1 MALPKIETPTYE
13 LTLPSQDIK
22 VKFRPFSVREEKVLM
37 MAQETNKKQDITNT
51 VIDVLNA
58 CTFNSMNLKE
68 LPLFD
73 IEYLFLNVRAKSVS
87 EIAKFKVICPDDLK
101 TRVDVEFDLTK
112 VEVQVD
118 DSHTNEIMLD
128 ESRKLG
134 VVFKYPSLGMLDVNL
149 VDDAE
154 NIKTNDLFKLIIDCI
169 DHIYEGEKIYSAK
182 DTTKQELQEF
192 IESLQSNQF
201 EKMQEFFKSMPVL
214 KHEVEVENPNTKKKS
229 TVTFQGISDFFTS
242 ASPTTH

>member
-1 MALPKIETPTYE
+1 M
-13 LTLPSQDIK
+13 TLPSQDIK

-87 EIAKFKVICPDDLK
+87 EIAKFKVVCPDDLK

-118 DSHTNEIMLD
+118 DKHTNEIMLD
-128 ESRKLG
+128 ESRKL
-134 VVFKYPSLGMLDVNL
+134 
-149 VDDAE
+149 
-154 NIKTNDLFKLIIDCI
+154 
-169 DHIYEGEKIYSAK
+169 
-182 DTTKQELQEF
+182 
-192 IESLQSNQF
+192 
-201 EKMQEFFKSMPVL
+201 KS
-214 KHEVEVENPNTKKKS
+214 
-229 TVTFQGISDFFTS
+229 I
-242 ASPTTH
+242 